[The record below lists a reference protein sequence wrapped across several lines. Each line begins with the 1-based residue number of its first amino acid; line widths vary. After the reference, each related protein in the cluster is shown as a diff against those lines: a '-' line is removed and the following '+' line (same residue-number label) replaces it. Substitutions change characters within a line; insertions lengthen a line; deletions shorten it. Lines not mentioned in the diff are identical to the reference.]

1 MSGPPRRPEENGT
14 RRENSHGERIPQRIV
29 LLTLLLALARPTLAQ
44 ESPESPEPG
53 KPRPPVQKIFN
64 AIKEEARRYYDD
76 SAAIVTAPA
85 GWSSK
90 EWEKAAGVTLVLGGL
105 MLADQKIDEA
115 AQRNRS
121 RFTDRVSGATTA
133 LGGAWGVRVSLGLLG
148 GGLIFRNS
156 NVTNMGREAIEAGF
170 LSSLATNLVLKRGF
184 GRERPSESNGE
195 TVFRPGSKHDSF
207 PSGHST
213 EAFAVASVV
222 AARADGWVIPA
233 VAYTA
238 ATLVAFDRVNK
249 RVHFASDVYAGAIIG
264 TFTGRMIVHRH
275 QAQEKADERK
285 KTTDLELVPIRNG
298 LSVRLLF

>member
-1 MSGPPRRPEENGT
+1 
-14 RRENSHGERIPQRIV
+14 
-29 LLTLLLALARPTLAQ
+29 
-44 ESPESPEPG
+44 
-53 KPRPPVQKIFN
+53 VQKVFH
-64 AIKEEARRYYDD
+64 AIEEEAGRYYAD
-76 SAAIVTAPA
+76 SVAIVTAPA
-85 GWSSK
+85 GWTGK
-90 EWEKAAGVTLVLGGL
+90 DWEKA
-105 MLADQKIDEA
+105 
-115 AQRNRS
+115 
-121 RFTDRVSGATTA
+121 
-133 LGGAWGVRVSLGLLG
+133 
-148 GGLIFRNS
+148 
-156 NVTNMGREAIEAGF
+156 AGF